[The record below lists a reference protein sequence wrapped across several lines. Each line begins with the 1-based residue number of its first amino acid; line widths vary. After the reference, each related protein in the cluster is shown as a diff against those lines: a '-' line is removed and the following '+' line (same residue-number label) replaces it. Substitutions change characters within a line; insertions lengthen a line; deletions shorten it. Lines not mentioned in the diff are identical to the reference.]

1 MQPFTLDPARLD
13 PPGILLGA
21 VITEEVKANGKKLF
35 RKGHRLSADDLPN
48 LAALDR
54 PVHAVQLEPG
64 ELHEDEAGRRL
75 AEAVAGANLEIRGP
89 VQSRYN
95 LVATAKGLLRVDP
108 AAVVALNRLPGIA
121 VFTLPDRLPVLPGK
135 IVTGAKITPVAVPEA
150 VMAEAEALAAAR
162 PVVRVEAFRPLLVG
176 VVTTEGLQG
185 RVRDRFRETVE
196 RKIGW
201 YGGRVLRFED
211 VPNEPAAVAAAMAG
225 FLNDGAD
232 LILAGGGNTIDP
244 LDPTLL
250 ALPEVGAEMLRFG
263 APAHPGSMFWLAYRG
278 PIPIFNLASCSMY
291 SKATVADLIL
301 PWIMAGERV
310 ADGDLAALGYGG
322 LLDRG
327 MGFRFPAYDEDAADD
342 KDEA

>member
-211 VPNEPAAVAAAMAG
+211 VPNEPAAVAGAMAG